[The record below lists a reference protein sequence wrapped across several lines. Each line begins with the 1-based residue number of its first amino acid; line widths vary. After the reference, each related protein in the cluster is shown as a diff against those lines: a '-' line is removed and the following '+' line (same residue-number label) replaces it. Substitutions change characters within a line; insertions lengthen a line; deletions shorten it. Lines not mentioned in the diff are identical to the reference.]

1 MFVNVTDYHFCLSTE
16 KEEKPPENN
25 AEPISR
31 QKSPVRVSKSSPATS
46 PSSDSKPSRPLL
58 EKSHDKTEPQP
69 SKPAPSSD
77 SVTASHTSET
87 PRRTKQ
93 TKNSSSVM
101 AQPRSKTE
109 ETKKPV
115 DDEINMEHLTV
126 AAENL
131 VASLDDEVSKINQ
144 AENC

>member
-1 MFVNVTDYHFCLSTE
+1 
-16 KEEKPPENN
+16 
-25 AEPISR
+25 
-31 QKSPVRVSKSSPATS
+31 
-46 PSSDSKPSRPLL
+46 
-58 EKSHDKTEPQP
+58 
-69 SKPAPSSD
+69 
-77 SVTASHTSET
+77 
-87 PRRTKQ
+87 
-93 TKNSSSVM
+93 M

-144 AENC
+144 AENCWSSQCY